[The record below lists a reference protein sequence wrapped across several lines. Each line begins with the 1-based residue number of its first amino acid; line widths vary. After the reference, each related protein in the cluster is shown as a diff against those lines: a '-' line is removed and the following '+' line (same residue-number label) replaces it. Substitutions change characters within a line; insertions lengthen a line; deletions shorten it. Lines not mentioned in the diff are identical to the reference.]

1 MLRNNK
7 NKKFL
12 YFGLVIFLLIF
23 FHYVGLIGWLE
34 RTVRFI
40 TLPLTSKIYEVSVN
54 SQDNIDLILNKE
66 EFLNNYNNLKQENE
80 NLKLLKSK
88 NENLKRDN
96 DELKNQLDFKN
107 AYDYKTLTTEILGK
121 NLNGGEQMLI
131 IKKGTLDNI
140 SIGDPVVVANGI
152 LIGQISKVEKDISYI
167 RLTNDNESR
176 IATMILN
183 ESESAGV
190 VEGGYGISLRMKYI
204 PRNEVVMINDDVV
217 TSGVEENVPRGLLV
231 GQVVAIENEAY
242 KPFQQAILSPATD
255 LSKIN
260 IVTVLLNYD
269 K

>member
-1 MLRNNK
+1 MFKNNK

-23 FHYVGLIGWLE
+23 FHYIGLTSWLE
-34 RTVRFI
+34 KSVRFI
-40 TLPLTSKIYEVSVN
+40 TLPLTSKIYQTSLD
-54 SQDNIDLILNKE
+54 SQDNIDLILDKQD
-66 EFLNNYNNLKQENE
+66 FLNEYNRLKEENE
-80 NLKLLKSK
+80 NLKLLKSD
-88 NENLKRDN
+88 NEILKRDN
-96 DELKNQLDFKN
+96 QELKNQLDFKN
-107 AYDYKTLTTEILGK
+107 AYDYKTLTTSILGK

-131 IKKGTLDNI
+131 IKEGTLDNV
-140 SIGDPVVVANGI
+140 SVGDPVVVSNGI
-152 LIGQISKVEKDISYI
+152 LIGQISKVEEDISYI
-167 RLTNDNESR
+167 RLINDNESR

-183 ESESAGV
+183 DSESAGV

-204 PRNEVVMINDDVV
+204 PRNEVVMINENVI
-217 TSGVEENVPRGLLV
+217 TSGIEENIPRGLLV

>member
-1 MLRNNK
+1 
-7 NKKFL
+7 
-12 YFGLVIFLLIF
+12 
-23 FHYVGLIGWLE
+23 
-34 RTVRFI
+34 
-40 TLPLTSKIYEVSVN
+40 
-54 SQDNIDLILNKE
+54 
-66 EFLNNYNNLKQENE
+66 
-80 NLKLLKSK
+80 
-88 NENLKRDN
+88 
-96 DELKNQLDFKN
+96 
-107 AYDYKTLTTEILGK
+107 
-121 NLNGGEQMLI
+121 MLI